1 MSIVTKPLALIDEQ
15 LNRLTMYRVV
25 LFGLLTLTAA
35 SFALSLSG
43 VLGFTS
49 ISLLALLGLLGIICT
64 PLNYL
69 LSKAFNVPFM
79 MEPTAITILILYMI
93 LPPVT
98 SVSEGLVA
106 ILAGGI
112 AIASKYLITAR
123 GRHIFNPAA
132 FGLAAVVIAGL
143 SSSMWWIGSLYML
156 PFTALVGLL
165 VLRKTRRFSI
175 FATFTIVSLIILLIT
190 GMADGRSPS
199 DIIRL
204 AIVSG
209 PLVFA
214 GSIMLTEPATMPA
227 NHRYRLIFA
236 ALVGI
241 VYAGHFS
248 IGPISSTPETAL
260 LIGNL
265 FALAVTPANRL
276 TLRLVRKH
284 RMSHNVYD
292 YEFQEVSGKPLMFKA
307 GQYAEITLP
316 LTKSDNRGNR
326 RTFTI
331 ASAPSEKLV
340 HFGVRFHQPSSRFK
354 IGLHDM
360 APGTIVHANHING
373 DFVLP
378 ADNSKKLA
386 FIAGGIGITPFRAHL
401 MDLLD
406 RGEKRDITLLYLA
419 SSNEDISYRDVLE
432 RARDELKIK
441 VVPIVGNGGKARL
454 DTARIIAEL
463 PDYRERVFFVS
474 GSNVMVDNTTELLTS
489 TGVKRRNIRT
499 DHFSGY

>member
-1 MSIVTKPLALIDEQ
+1 MSIVSKPLALIDDQ
-15 LNRLTMYRVV
+15 LNRTTMYRVV
-25 LFGLLTLTAA
+25 LYGLLTLTAA
-35 SFALSLSG
+35 SFILSLSG
-43 VLGFTS
+43 MLGFTS
-49 ISLLALLGLLGIICT
+49 ISLLVLLGLLGIICT
-64 PLNYL
+64 PLNYA
-69 LSKAFNVPFM
+69 LSKLFKVPFM
-79 MEPTAITILILYMI
+79 IEPTAITILILYMI

-98 SVSEGLVA
+98 SLAEGLVA
-106 ILAGGI
+106 VLAGGI

-132 FGLAAVVIAGL
+132 FGLATVVIAGL
-143 SSSMWWIGSLYML
+143 SSSMWWVGSMYML
-156 PFTALVGLL
+156 PFTTLVGLL

-175 FATFTIVSLIILLIT
+175 FATFAMVSLTILLIT
-190 GMADGRSPS
+190 GIADGRSPS

-209 PLVFA
+209 PLLFA
-214 GSIMLTEPATMPA
+214 GAIMLTEPATMPA
-227 NHRYRLIFA
+227 NHRYRLVFA
-236 ALVGI
+236 ALVGV

-248 IGPISSTPETAL
+248 IGPVSSTPEVAL

-276 TLRLVRKH
+276 TLRLIKKH

-292 YEFQEVSGKPLMFKA
+292 YEFQEISGKPLAFKA

-316 LTKSDNRGNR
+316 LAKSDSRGNR

-331 ASAPSEKLV
+331 ASAPSEEQV

-354 IGLHDM
+354 IAFHDLE
-360 APGTIVHANHING
+360 PGAIVHANHING

-378 ADNSKKLA
+378 ADSTKKLA

-406 RGEKRDITLLYLA
+406 RGEKRDIVLLYLV
-419 SSNEDISYRDVLE
+419 SSSDDISYKDVLD
-432 RARDELKIK
+432 RARNELKIK
-441 VVPIVGNGGKARL
+441 VVPIVSNGNKTRL
-454 DTARIIAEL
+454 DTTRIATEL
-463 PDYRERVFFVS
+463 PDYHERVFYVS
-474 GSNVMVDNTTELLTS
+474 GSNAMVDSTTELLTS
-489 TGVKRRNIRT
+489 TGVKRHHIRT